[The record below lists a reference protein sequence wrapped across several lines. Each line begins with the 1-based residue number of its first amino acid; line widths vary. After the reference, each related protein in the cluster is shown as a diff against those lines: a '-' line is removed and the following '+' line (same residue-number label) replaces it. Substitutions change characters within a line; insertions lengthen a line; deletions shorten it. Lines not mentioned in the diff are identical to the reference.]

1 MTTIALERAFINEC
15 READGTPRELY
26 APMFEWMERVG
37 YEEIAERTADA
48 QRRAARDS
56 FTFLLHPFRF
66 RPTPV
71 DLLPR
76 LIALDEWE
84 RVAEG
89 VRQRQRAL
97 NLFLLDLYCGDQR
110 IVPPEVV
117 YTCQYFAPDVI
128 GVRPRGDVYVHFY
141 GVDLVR
147 DADGEFVVL
156 EDNLRI
162 PSGVTYQMKVCELA
176 ASAFPELAAAYD
188 AAPYDPAPAFRDLF
202 ASLTERPDGAAVILT
217 DGKQG
222 AAFFE
227 HRYLSELLGV
237 PLVEGQDLYRDAEG
251 GIRARTLDGDL
262 PVDVVYRRV
271 EDLDTF
277 VPGLRQAHK
286 EGKVAL
292 ANAAGS
298 GAADDKL
305 VFMWVPEMI
314 RHYLGEE
321 PILRQPESHNLLDE
335 DSRAYTLEHLDE
347 LVVKARGGYGGFG
360 VTVGPEL
367 SAAELDKTRGL
378 LIERPE
384 EYIGQRMLDFS
395 KHLILDREAGGFA
408 ERHVDLRVF
417 SIQNARGEVAV
428 PVGGLTRVAPSTAR
442 ITNNSAGGLCKP
454 TWVVSQG

>member
-1 MTTIALERAFINEC
+1 MPAIALESAFINEC
-15 READGTPRELY
+15 QEEDGTPRQLY
-26 APMFEWMERVG
+26 APLFEWMERAG
-37 YEEIAERTADA
+37 YAEIAERTADA
-48 QRRAARDS
+48 QRQAAHDS
-56 FTFLLHPFRF
+56 FTFLLDPFRF

-76 LIALDEWE
+76 LISSAEWE
-84 RVAEG
+84 RIAEG

-117 YTCQYFAPDVI
+117 YTCQYFQPEAV

-147 DADGEFVVL
+147 DVDGDFVVL

-162 PSGVTYQMKVCELA
+162 PSGVTYQMKACELA

-188 AAPYDPAPAFRDLF
+188 VAAYDPAPAFRDLF
-202 ASLTERPDGAAVILT
+202 ASLRVNPDGAAVILT
-217 DGKQG
+217 DSKQG

-227 HRYLSELLGV
+227 HRYLSEMLGV
-237 PLVEGQDLYRDAEG
+237 PLVEGQDLYRDDSG

-277 VPGLRQAHK
+277 VPGLRQAYK
-286 EGKVAL
+286 EGRVAL
-292 ANAAGS
+292 ANAMGS

-314 RHYLGEE
+314 RRYLGEE

-335 DSRAYTLEHLDE
+335 NSRAYVLDHIDE
-347 LVVKARGGYGGFG
+347 LVVKSRGGYGGFG
-360 VTVGPEL
+360 VAIGPEL
-367 SAAELDKTRGL
+367 SEAELAKMRSL
-378 LIERPE
+378 LTERPE
-384 EYIGQRMLDFS
+384 EYIGQRMIDFS
-395 KHLILDREAGGFA
+395 KHLVLDRAAGGFA
-408 ERHVDLRVF
+408 ERHIDLRVF
-417 SIQNARGEVAV
+417 SLQNARGEVV
-428 PVGGLTRVAPSTAR
+428 TPVGGLTRVAPSEAR

-454 TWVVSQG
+454 TWVVSPG